1 MNGKQF
7 KASRE
12 KLELSQDQ
20 LAQILGLSGK
30 QAISNIETGL
40 RNPGTLAASVLRL
53 LVELPEKRSKEIQE
67 LLISFNVGSHTSKG
81 RRS

>member
-1 MNGKQF
+1 MTGKQF
-7 KASRE
+7 KAARE

-30 QAISNIETGL
+30 QAVSNIETGL
-40 RNPGTLAASVLRL
+40 RNAGKLAASVLQL

-67 LLISFNVGSHTSKG
+67 LLVSLNSRSSKSEG
-81 RRS
+81 RRL